1 MKLLILLLVLFSI
14 LLTSISFAANCG
26 NQIQCNCGDSLNES
40 QTMWYNLTNCP
51 SNGITISA
59 NNILLD
65 CNSNK
70 IDGQENGNGI
80 ISTSHTSVTIKNCK
94 ITDFQ
99 YGIHLTGGST
109 NSIIKD
115 NSVSSNYEG
124 ITLYQSPNN
133 FINNNTVE
141 NQSSYGILLAY
152 YSSGNTVSNNTL
164 KKNHHGI
171 YAYGFSGYNSI
182 TGNIVI
188 SNIYGIRFYSGSGN
202 NVITNNK
209 VSSSK
214 YPGLTLES
222 SPQLTTNNI
231 VSFNTF
237 DHNAD
242 GIKLMSSHNNII
254 NNNTITNNGAGILI
268 YNDWWENGDSKNNI
282 IQDNFINNSGIV
294 ISYGNGNKIINNII
308 NNIASYSIWTENCN
322 NNFTNNIGDGL
333 PIIYANSQTN
343 ILNQKVAL
351 IFLCNAHGSTIQ
363 NVTVRGS
370 LIMQSNGILLKDTNN
385 TLISE
390 SNSSGNRYGVYLSN
404 SNNNI
409 IANNSFFNNSEAGV
423 SIFSGTNNIITNNR
437 FIKNG
442 LYNYGYPLYVNAY
455 VNSAGNIFN
464 VSNLGN
470 YWNDFDLNLGYPTK
484 YIIID
489 PIAIDYRPLND
500 EDNDGYPA
508 WNECNDKNPNQNPSI
523 IEQCNGVDDNC
534 NGLIDEVCSNYRPT
548 TRGTKIGSV

>member
-188 SNIYGIRFYSGSGN
+188 GNIYGIRFYSGSGN

-222 SPQLTTNNI
+222 SPQLT
-231 VSFNTF
+231 
-237 DHNAD
+237 
-242 GIKLMSSHNNII
+242 
-254 NNNTITNNGAGILI
+254 
-268 YNDWWENGDSKNNI
+268 
-282 IQDNFINNSGIV
+282 
-294 ISYGNGNKIINNII
+294 INNII

-437 FIKNG
+437 IIKNG